1 MNERLTTYDSK
12 MTKTINNLDGE
23 LATIRAGR
31 ANPHVLDKLTVD
43 YYGSDTDPTGGK
55 RICPGSKDDSDPAVG
70 KEHAQR
76 D

>member
-31 ANPHVLDKLTVD
+31 ANPHVLDKLAFPRQVAIIKT
-43 YYGSDTDPTGGK
+43 PTNL
-55 RICPGSKDDSDPAVG
+55 RLIFL
-70 KEHAQR
+70 
-76 D
+76 